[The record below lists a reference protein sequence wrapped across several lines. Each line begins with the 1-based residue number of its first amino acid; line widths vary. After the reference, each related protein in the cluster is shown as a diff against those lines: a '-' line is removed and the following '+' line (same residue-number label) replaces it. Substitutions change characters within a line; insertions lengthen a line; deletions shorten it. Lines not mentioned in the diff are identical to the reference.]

1 MKAEDA
7 KTIAEFLAATFES
20 ELPATHAVMAA
31 VPMER
36 CDYRPDETSK
46 TALGLVRHI
55 ALEDEW
61 LLAAV
66 ADGQFGPGK
75 DESDACGLMTPADAI
90 AHHQK
95 TVSAQL
101 ARIRAMSGD
110 DLLRTVDMFGAFQ
123 MPAIQFL
130 SLAIRHSVHHRGQLS
145 AYLRASGSK
154 VPSIYGPSADTRI
167 AAAATA

>member
-7 KTIAEFLAATFES
+7 KTIAKFLAATFES

-31 VPMER
+31 VPTEGHS
-36 CDYRPDETSK
+36 YRPDQSSK

-90 AHHQK
+90 AHHKQ
-95 TVSAQL
+95 TVLAQL

-130 SLAIRHSVHHRGQLS
+130 SLALRHTVHHRGQLS
-145 AYLRASGSK
+145 AYLRAAGSK
-154 VPSIYGPSADTRI
+154 VPAIYGPSADT
-167 AAAATA
+167 AMNVTA